1 MKKRNA
7 ADYFFVNCSPDNRD
21 LNSNKATI
29 TALKAVL
36 PQVIEHELTQQ
47 QRKCLELRFC
57 ELLSQSEIAE
67 KLGLSQPTVS
77 RHLKKAIRTVSNR
90 LQYCKSALS
99 RANAAWLK
107 YNE

>member
-1 MKKRNA
+1 MRKRNM
-7 ADYFFVNCSPDNRD
+7 ADYFFVNCSPDDGDFNCSR
-21 LNSNKATI
+21 ATI

-36 PQVIEHELTQQ
+36 PQVIEHELTGQ
-47 QRKCLELRFC
+47 QRKCLEMSFC
-57 ELLSQSEIAE
+57 ELMSQQEIAE

-90 LQYCKSALS
+90 LHYCKSALS

-107 YNE
+107 YTE

>member
-1 MKKRNA
+1 MKKRNV
-7 ADYFFVNCSPDNRD
+7 ADYFFVNCSPDD
-21 LNSNKATI
+21 SSFNSNKATI

-57 ELLSQSEIAE
+57 ELMSQTEIAE

-77 RHLKKAIRTVSNR
+77 RHLKKAMRTVSNR
-90 LQYCKSALS
+90 LHYCKSALS
-99 RANAAWLK
+99 RANAAWIK
-107 YNE
+107 YTE